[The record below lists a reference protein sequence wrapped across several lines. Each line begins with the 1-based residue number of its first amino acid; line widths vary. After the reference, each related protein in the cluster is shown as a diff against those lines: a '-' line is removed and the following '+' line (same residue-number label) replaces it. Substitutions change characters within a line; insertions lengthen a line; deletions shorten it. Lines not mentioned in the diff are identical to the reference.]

1 MCKDRRANEFFNY
14 VVKAM
19 SSLFGG
25 TVDYKWNLIR
35 KNGATWAAVG
45 ARDLRNEPK
54 PKIDYFFAETSVAH
68 LKFRNR

>member
-1 MCKDRRANEFFNY
+1 
-14 VVKAM
+14 M

-54 PKIDYFFAETSVAH
+54 PEIDYFFAETSVAH